1 MLLGLSGV
9 GGVFNE
15 EVSISLYFK
24 IFSSLKLPEDGLILV
39 GMCAFFENLCLSTKC
54 FYVTELDWFLC

>member
-39 GMCAFFENLCLSTKC
+39 GMCAFLKTYACPLNAFMLPN
-54 FYVTELDWFLC
+54 